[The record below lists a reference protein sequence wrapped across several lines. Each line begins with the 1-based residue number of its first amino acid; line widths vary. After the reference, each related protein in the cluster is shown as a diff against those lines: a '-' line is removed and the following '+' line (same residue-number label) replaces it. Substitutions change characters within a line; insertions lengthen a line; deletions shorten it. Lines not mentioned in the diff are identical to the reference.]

1 LYNFVVRRG
10 SMKNYFAKNISY
22 LIDNNIINV
31 ETILKITNH
40 NSPGL
45 ISMWKSG
52 ERNIM
57 TNDLIAIANFLNYT
71 VDDLINKDLSKK
83 DSKLSKSELDV
94 LFDKHKDIL
103 TDDDKET
110 IKFIIEKRKREID
123 KELDGE

>member
-1 LYNFVVRRG
+1 MMYNQFKEEK
-10 SMKNYFAKNISY
+10 MTNYFAKNISY
-22 LIDNNIINV
+22 LIDNGIISV
-31 ETILKITNH
+31 DTILKITNH

-45 ISMWKSG
+45 VSMWKTG

-71 VDDLINKDLSKK
+71 VDDLINKDLTKK
-83 DSKLSKSELDV
+83 DTTLSKSELDV

>member
-1 LYNFVVRRG
+1 MVYNQFKEEK
-10 SMKNYFAKNISY
+10 MTNYFAKNISY
-22 LIDNNIINV
+22 LIDNGIISV
-31 ETILKITNH
+31 DTILKITNH

-45 ISMWKSG
+45 VSMWKTG

-71 VDDLINKDLSKK
+71 VDDLINKDLTKK
-83 DSKLSKSELDV
+83 DTSLSKSELDV

>member
-1 LYNFVVRRG
+1 
-10 SMKNYFAKNISY
+10 MKNYFAKNISY
-22 LIDNNIINV
+22 LIDNNIISV

-57 TNDLIAIANFLNYT
+57 TNDLIAIANHLNYT

-83 DSKLSKSELDV
+83 DSDVSKSELDV
-94 LFDKHKDIL
+94 LFDKHKNIL
-103 TDDDKET
+103 TKDDVET
-110 IKFIIEKRKREID
+110 IKFIIEKRKKEID

>member
-1 LYNFVVRRG
+1 
-10 SMKNYFAKNISY
+10 MKNYFAKNISY
-22 LIDNNIINV
+22 LIDNNIISV
-31 ETILKITNH
+31 DTILKITNH

-57 TNDLIAIANFLNYT
+57 TNDLITIANFLNYT
-71 VDDLINKDLSKK
+71 VDDLVNKDLSKIGEQEAK
-83 DSKLSKSELDV
+83 NELEV

-103 TDDDKET
+103 TNDDKET
-110 IKFIIEKRKREID
+110 IKFIIEKRKKEID

>member
-1 LYNFVVRRG
+1 LYNSVVRRE

-22 LIDNNIINV
+22 LIDNNIISV

-83 DSKLSKSELDV
+83 DLELSKSELDV

-103 TDDDKET
+103 TEDDKET

>member
-1 LYNFVVRRG
+1 
-10 SMKNYFAKNISY
+10 MKNYFAKNISY
-22 LIDNNIINV
+22 LIDNNIISV
-31 ETILKITNH
+31 DTILKITNH

-57 TNDLIAIANFLNYT
+57 TNDLITIANFLNYT
-71 VDDLINKDLSKK
+71 VDDLVNKDLSKIDEQEAK
-83 DSKLSKSELDV
+83 NELEV

-103 TDDDKET
+103 TNDDKET
-110 IKFIIEKRKREID
+110 IKFIIEKRKKEID

>member
-1 LYNFVVRRG
+1 MYNQFKEEK
-10 SMKNYFAKNISY
+10 MTNYFSKNISY
-22 LIDNNIINV
+22 LIDNGIISV
-31 ETILKITNH
+31 DTILKITNH

-45 ISMWKSG
+45 VSMWKTG

-71 VDDLINKDLSKK
+71 VDDLINKDLTKK
-83 DSKLSKSELDV
+83 DTALSKSELDV

>member
-1 LYNFVVRRG
+1 
-10 SMKNYFAKNISY
+10 MTNYFSKNISY
-22 LIDNNIINV
+22 LIDNGIISV
-31 ETILKITNH
+31 DTILKITNR
-40 NSPGL
+40 NRPGL
-45 ISMWKSG
+45 VSIWKTG
-52 ERNIM
+52 ERNMM

-71 VDDLINKDLSKK
+71 VDDLINKDLTKK
-83 DSKLSKSELDV
+83 DTALSKSELDV

>member
-1 LYNFVVRRG
+1 
-10 SMKNYFAKNISY
+10 MKNYFAKNIGY
-22 LIDNNIINV
+22 LIDNNIISV
-31 ETILKITNH
+31 ETILKITHH
-40 NSPGL
+40 NSPSL
-45 ISMWKSG
+45 ISMWRSG

-83 DSKLSKSELDV
+83 DTELSKSQLDI

-103 TDDDKET
+103 TDDDKEY
-110 IKFIIEKRKREID
+110 IRFIIEKRRKEID

>member
-1 LYNFVVRRG
+1 
-10 SMKNYFAKNISY
+10 MKNYFAKNISY
-22 LIDNNIINV
+22 LIDNGIISV
-31 ETILKITNH
+31 DTILKITNH

-45 ISMWKSG
+45 VSMWKTG

-57 TNDLIAIANFLNYT
+57 TNDLLAIANFLNYT
-71 VDDLINKDLSKK
+71 VDDLINKDLTKK
-83 DSKLSKSELDV
+83 DTSLSRSELDV

>member
-1 LYNFVVRRG
+1 MMYNQFKEEK
-10 SMKNYFAKNISY
+10 MTNYFSKNISY
-22 LIDNNIINV
+22 LIDNGIISV
-31 ETILKITNH
+31 DTILKITNH

-45 ISMWKSG
+45 VSMWKTG

-71 VDDLINKDLSKK
+71 VDDLINKDLTKK
-83 DSKLSKSELDV
+83 DTALSKSELDV

>member
-1 LYNFVVRRG
+1 
-10 SMKNYFAKNISY
+10 MKNYFAKNIGY
-22 LIDNNIINV
+22 LNDNNIISV
-31 ETILKITNH
+31 ETILKITHH
-40 NSPGL
+40 NSPSL
-45 ISMWKSG
+45 ISMWRSG

-83 DSKLSKSELDV
+83 DTELSKSQLDI

-103 TDDDKET
+103 TDDDKEY
-110 IKFIIEKRKREID
+110 IRFIIEKRKKEID

>member
-1 LYNFVVRRG
+1 
-10 SMKNYFAKNISY
+10 MTNYFAKNISY
-22 LIDNNIINV
+22 LIDNGIISV
-31 ETILKITNH
+31 DTILKITNH

-45 ISMWKSG
+45 VSMWKTG

-71 VDDLINKDLSKK
+71 VDDLINKDLTKK
-83 DSKLSKSELDV
+83 DTSLSKSELDV
-94 LFDKHKDIL
+94 LFDKHKNIL

>member
-1 LYNFVVRRG
+1 
-10 SMKNYFAKNISY
+10 MTNYFAKNISY
-22 LIDNNIINV
+22 LIDSGIISV
-31 ETILKITNH
+31 DTILKITNH

-45 ISMWKSG
+45 VSMWKTG

-57 TNDLIAIANFLNYT
+57 TNDLLAIANFLNYT

-83 DSKLSKSELDV
+83 DTSLSKSELDV

>member
-1 LYNFVVRRG
+1 
-10 SMKNYFAKNISY
+10 MKNYFAKNISY
-22 LIDNNIINV
+22 LIDNGIISV
-31 ETILKITNH
+31 DTILKITNH

-45 ISMWKSG
+45 VSMWKTG

-57 TNDLIAIANFLNYT
+57 TNDLLAIANFLNYT
-71 VDDLINKDLSKK
+71 VDDLINKDLTKNDTS
-83 DSKLSKSELDV
+83 LSRSELDV

>member
-1 LYNFVVRRG
+1 
-10 SMKNYFAKNISY
+10 MKNYFAKNIGY
-22 LIDNNIINV
+22 LIDNSIISV
-31 ETILKITNH
+31 ETILKITHH
-40 NSPGL
+40 NSPSL
-45 ISMWKSG
+45 ISMWRSG

-83 DSKLSKSELDV
+83 DTELSKSQLDI

-103 TDDDKET
+103 TDDDKEY
-110 IKFIIEKRKREID
+110 IRFIIEKRKKEID